1 MSRNVV
7 EVRMGSV
14 LSILYFWCIVLLL
27 NNERE
32 VTFEEGK
39 ALADKFNN
47 EYIETSY
54 KTWYNCTEA
63 FVLITKKIIEY
74 KAAERRKKNNK
85 CFVLCQFEY

>member
-1 MSRNVV
+1 MRLKKGVQI
-7 EVRMGSV
+7 
-14 LSILYFWCIVLLL
+14 ILVGNEQECD
-27 NNERE
+27 NERE